1 MKEKNF
7 WRYSSFEL
15 FKLNIKISWHEFIFK
30 FEIKTHENRKNISWN
45 IFHEI
50 IKYNNEILYIIC
62 KFYNLIYKYP
72 WYWKSES
79 INSLNCHLDDCI
91 IYEVIICH
99 QDGNKDFALLGNF
112 EILYTIISLQAII
125 QQIFNW

>member
-50 IKYNNEILYIIC
+50 IKYNNEILYIIYIL
-62 KFYNLIYKYP
+62 YNLIYKYSR
-72 WYWKSES
+72 YWKNES
-79 INSLNCHLDDCI
+79 INNLNHHLDDYI
-91 IYEVIICH
+91 IY
-99 QDGNKDFALLGNF
+99 QKLLKTEIMLLI
-112 EILYTIISLQAII
+112 EILSNYFNIASQFHISIIKK
-125 QQIFNW
+125 